1 VRAPRNDPSNR
12 FHERPPDLSEEV
24 HKVVGEGRE
33 DWLVSFE
40 EETKEV
46 KMNFLDAVVM
56 LKAVGSFEVAVSK
69 KGFRLKI

>member
-1 VRAPRNDPSNR
+1 M
-12 FHERPPDLSEEV
+12 
-24 HKVVGEGRE
+24 GEGRE
-33 DWLVSFE
+33 DWLVNFE